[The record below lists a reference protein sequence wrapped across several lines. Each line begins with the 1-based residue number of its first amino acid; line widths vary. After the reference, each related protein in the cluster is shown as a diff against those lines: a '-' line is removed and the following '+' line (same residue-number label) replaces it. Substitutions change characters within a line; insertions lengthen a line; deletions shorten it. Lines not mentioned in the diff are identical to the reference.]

1 MTTEKG
7 CPLKHMKLLFFF
19 VLYIENQVFIYN
31 LYHTKKNQCLWDNDI
46 NSTVRELF
54 WWLHFMIQM

>member
-54 WWLHFMIQM
+54 